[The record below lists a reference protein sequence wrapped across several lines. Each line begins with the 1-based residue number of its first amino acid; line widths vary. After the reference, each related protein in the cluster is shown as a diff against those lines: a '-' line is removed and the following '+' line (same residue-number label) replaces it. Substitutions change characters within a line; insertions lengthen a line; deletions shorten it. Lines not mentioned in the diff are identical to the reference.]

1 MKVERKE
8 KEEEDAFALVFQK
21 SSRVVCGANQN
32 KLFSS
37 LCDLTIDFCF
47 FHHRA
52 CFFCFFV
59 SPSFIFHRTLV
70 FFCFITPEEITFA
83 RF

>member
-8 KEEEDAFALVFQK
+8 KEEEEDAFALVFQK
-21 SSRVVCGANQN
+21 RSCVFVVQN
-32 KLFSS
+32 KTNFS

-47 FHHRA
+47 FHLPV
-52 CFFCFFV
+52 FFVFFV
-59 SPSFIFHRTLV
+59 SPSFISSHSC
-70 FFCFITPEEITFA
+70 FFCFITPEITFA

>member
-1 MKVERKE
+1 MHLLFYSKKVVL
-8 KEEEDAFALVFQK
+8 FF
-21 SSRVVCGANQN
+21 CGAKQN
-32 KLFSS
+32 KLFTS

-59 SPSFIFHRTLV
+59 SPSFISSHSC
-70 FFCFITPEEITFA
+70 FFCFITPEITFA